1 MSYKKII
8 IRPLFTEKMSRLEE
22 MEKKYAFEV
31 LKGSNKIEIARAI
44 ENKFDVKVK
53 KIATMNFIG
62 KEKNMTVRSGG
73 RTIRTKGKRASWK
86 KAVITSWFVKTPLSS
101 RMARFNVLLRSPMAQ
116 ALGRRV
122 RSTNPNNKL

>member
-8 IRPLFTEKMSRLEE
+8 VRPLFTEKMSRLEE
-22 MEKKYAFEV
+22 LEKKYAFEV

-73 RTIRTKGKRASWK
+73 KTIRTKGKRASWK
-86 KAVITSWFVKTPLSS
+86 KAVITL
-101 RMARFNVLLRSPMAQ
+101 MDGYEIDLLRGEVTS
-116 ALGRRV
+116 
-122 RSTNPNNKL
+122 

>member
-22 MEKKYAFEV
+22 LEKKYAFEV

-53 KIATMNFIG
+53 KIATMNFMG

-73 RTIRTKGKRASWK
+73 RTIRTRGKRASWK
-86 KAVITSWFVKTPLSS
+86 KAVITLMDGYEIDLLSGEV
-101 RMARFNVLLRSPMAQ
+101 AN
-116 ALGRRV
+116 
-122 RSTNPNNKL
+122 

>member
-22 MEKKYAFEV
+22 LEKKYAFEV

-86 KAVITSWFVKTPLSS
+86 KAVITL
-101 RMARFNVLLRSPMAQ
+101 MDGYEIDLLKGEVAS
-116 ALGRRV
+116 
-122 RSTNPNNKL
+122 

>member
-22 MEKKYAFEV
+22 LEKKYAFEV

-53 KIATMNFIG
+53 K
-62 KEKNMTVRSGG
+62 
-73 RTIRTKGKRASWK
+73 
-86 KAVITSWFVKTPLSS
+86 
-101 RMARFNVLLRSPMAQ
+101 
-116 ALGRRV
+116 
-122 RSTNPNNKL
+122 

>member
-22 MEKKYAFEV
+22 LEKKYAFEV

-73 RTIRTKGKRASWK
+73 RTIRTRGKRASWK
-86 KAVITSWFVKTPLSS
+86 KAVITL
-101 RMARFNVLLRSPMAQ
+101 MDGYEIDLLKGEVTS
-116 ALGRRV
+116 
-122 RSTNPNNKL
+122 

>member
-22 MEKKYAFEV
+22 LEKKYAFQV

-73 RTIRTKGKRASWK
+73 KTIRTKGKRASWK
-86 KAVITSWFVKTPLSS
+86 KAVITLMDGYEIDLLSGEV
-101 RMARFNVLLRSPMAQ
+101 AN
-116 ALGRRV
+116 
-122 RSTNPNNKL
+122 

>member
-22 MEKKYAFEV
+22 LEKKYAFEV

-62 KEKNMTVRSGG
+62 KEKNMTVRCGG

-86 KAVITSWFVKTPLSS
+86 KAVITLMDGYEIDLLSGEV
-101 RMARFNVLLRSPMAQ
+101 AN
-116 ALGRRV
+116 
-122 RSTNPNNKL
+122 